1 MEAGVIVRVIKD
13 FLTTTEGEL
22 CVAAGEYL
30 QVGRRANNHQTI
42 RNPGNLIYQIKHSE

>member
-22 CVAAGEYL
+22 CVAAGEIL
-30 QVGRRANNHQTI
+30 QVRLSQYRHV
-42 RNPGNLIYQIKHSE
+42 LDH